1 LSDVAAFTTQGYSNS
16 IHGLARLG
24 IEWTMLT
31 PANQTAILAKFYQ
44 YVTDLR
50 NVLSNQTVNSVGSN
64 NILKFEE
71 FLSILQ
77 SLAIMKV
84 DWNKDFPF
92 ELRQILLPLLSSSS
106 KQLRNNEISN
116 LIWSF
121 GKFNMNSQSDNKLNQ
136 QVIRLILEQL
146 EGDHSL
152 TYLSTHSLTHSLIYS
167 LTRSLIHLFLVVALP
182 TMSNFDIE
190 SVFVGLGL
198 LKLQYK
204 TLNRSLQI
212 VLIDTIGNHSITY
225 LLTYTFNES
234 LTNSLT

>member
-50 NVLSNQTVNSVGSN
+50 NVLSNQTVNSVGSYS
-64 NILKFEE
+64 ILKFEE

-146 EGDHSL
+146 EGDQSL
-152 TYLSTHSLTHSLIYS
+152 TYLSTHSLTHSFIHS
-167 LTRSLIHLFLVVALP
+167 LAHLFTCFL
-182 TMSNFDIE
+182 
-190 SVFVGLGL
+190 
-198 LKLQYK
+198 
-204 TLNRSLQI
+204 
-212 VLIDTIGNHSITY
+212 
-225 LLTYTFNES
+225 
-234 LTNSLT
+234 

>member
-1 LSDVAAFTTQGYSNS
+1 LSDVASFTTQGYSNT

-50 NVLSNQTVNSVGSN
+50 NVLSNQTVNSVGSYS
-64 NILKFEE
+64 ILKFEE

-92 ELRQILLPLLSSSS
+92 ELRQILLPLLSSSI

-152 TYLSTHSLTHSLIYS
+152 TYLLTHSLIYS
-167 LTRSLIHLFLVVALP
+167 LTHSLIHLFLLVALP

-212 VLIDTIGNHSITY
+212 VLVDTIGTHSLSY
-225 LLTYTFNES
+225 S
-234 LTNSLT
+234 LIQ